1 MTHNVVG
8 NIVIV
13 IWDATFLIISSITIS
28 LLNGVLAHD
37 ENSATGIIKSQ
48 EFSMSQVRWLISIVL
63 HSETM
68 LLIPALLCFL
78 YISLI
83 FQETVVFTFLLEIF
97 RVQIQIFFIQSKAQH
112 LFMLHVN
119 MVKLVR

>member
-28 LLNGVLAHD
+28 LLNGVLAND

-97 RVQIQIFFIQSKAQH
+97 RVQIQIFFIQSKAQR